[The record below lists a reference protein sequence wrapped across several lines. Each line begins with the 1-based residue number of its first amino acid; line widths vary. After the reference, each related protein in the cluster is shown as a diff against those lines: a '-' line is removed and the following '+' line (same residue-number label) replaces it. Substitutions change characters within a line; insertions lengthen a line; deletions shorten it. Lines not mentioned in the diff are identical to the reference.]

1 MNLANSKPINS
12 GEAVGIIAAQS
23 IGEPGTQLTMRTFH
37 TGGIAGDN
45 ITQGLPR
52 VEELFE
58 ARKPK
63 GLAIISDI
71 DGVVKIS
78 ENKKKREVTVIGENK
93 TAKSYTIP
101 YGARLS
107 VTEGEEIEAGDEIT
121 EGSINP
127 HDILKIKGIDGVHR
141 YLLQEVQKVYRMQGI
156 DINDKH
162 IEIIVRQMINKI
174 KVEDAG
180 DTDLLP
186 GSYAKLLDFEEQN
199 RLAEA
204 EGKQPA
210 TGERVLLGIT
220 KASLA
225 TESFLSAAS
234 FQETTRVLTDAS
246 IKGKIDPLIGLKEN
260 VIIGKLIPAG
270 TGMEEYSDYDVRLN
284 DELAKMHIAE
294 AIAAEK
300 EARYRAET
308 EEDEEDTEALIEKM
322 LDTEDD
328 LVVE

>member
-1 MNLANSKPINS
+1 
-12 GEAVGIIAAQS
+12 
-23 IGEPGTQLTMRTFH
+23 
-37 TGGIAGDN
+37 
-45 ITQGLPR
+45 
-52 VEELFE
+52 
-58 ARKPK
+58 
-63 GLAIISDI
+63 
-71 DGVVKIS
+71 
-78 ENKKKREVTVIGENK
+78 
-93 TAKSYTIP
+93 
-101 YGARLS
+101 RLS